1 MTDTFDEVTYPVSGD
16 VARAVVRAS
25 LLSDARLGEPLR
37 LSGARAYL
45 ADGCTLGPD
54 RDFVCV
60 IGAFDGLHMGHR
72 AIIEA
77 ARGDAHRR
85 GLPLAVVSF
94 DPDPSEVLSHRPP
107 LRLLSDADRV
117 RSLALTGADAIIIF
131 DFTWEFSRNSYV
143 DFLDGMLGAIVRPV
157 AIHVGSNFTFGADG
171 AGTPAAIAELGRVR
185 GFEAYGHDLMGW
197 GGAPVSSTRVRHLL
211 MEGNPEEAARLLC
224 RHHFVRGTVE
234 HGRGEGTGFGFPT
247 ANIALDPRD
256 CIPADGVY
264 ACYFVDGDVAWPAAV
279 NVGTPRSFQVAPHA
293 MLEANLIGFTGD
305 LYGVDAKVVFMR
317 YLRAPR
323 RFESRDALT
332 SAVLANI
339 GWTRENLG
347 NSGVGGVR

>member
-1 MTDTFDEVTYPVSGD
+1 MIDTFDEVSYPVSGD
-16 VARAVVRAS
+16 AARDIVRAS
-25 LLSDARLGEPLR
+25 LLSDARLGEPVR
-37 LSGARAYL
+37 LPGARAYL
-45 ADGCTLGPD
+45 ADGCALGPD

-60 IGAFDGLHMGHR
+60 IGAFDGLHVGHR
-72 AIIEA
+72 TIIES
-77 ARGDAHRR
+77 ARSDAHRR

-143 DFLDGMLGAIVRPV
+143 DFLDGMLGAVVRPV
-157 AIHVGSNFTFGADG
+157 AIHVGSDFTFGADG
-171 AGTPAAIAELGRVR
+171 AGTPEDIAELGRMR
-185 GFEAYGHDLMGW
+185 GFDAYGHDLIGW
-197 GGAPVSSTRVRHLL
+197 EGAPVSSTRIRRLL
-211 MEGNPEEAARLLC
+211 MDGDPENAARLLR

-234 HGRGEGTGFGFPT
+234 HGRGEGTGLGFPT

-264 ACYFVDGDVAWPAAV
+264 ACYLVDADAAWPAAV
-279 NVGTPRSFQVAPHA
+279 NVGIPRSFQVEPHA
-293 MLEANLIGFTGD
+293 MLEANLIGFSGD
-305 LYGVDAKVVFMR
+305 LYGNDAEVVFVR
-317 YLRAPR
+317 YLRPPQK
-323 RFESRDALT
+323 FGSRDALT

-339 GWTRENLG
+339 EWTRKNLG
-347 NSGVGGVR
+347 NLGAGGIR